1 MIWKTWNGILRLGI
15 GILLFYVLLTPIPYP
30 YPDTLVVTDA
40 SVSDED
46 IVRRI
51 MEQQL
56 TYYTRMGLLY
66 PDRIFAY
73 EIVRIIP
80 TTDAT
85 KPKEPLYSVVYSVK
99 NYWQSPAW
107 TAGNGRIGKDHWIR
121 NKSMIYRLVK
131 DGSTYRLAAVGTGL

>member
-1 MIWKTWNGILRLGI
+1 MIGKKWNGILRLCI
-15 GILLFYVLLTPIPYP
+15 GIFLFYVLLTPIPYP
-30 YPDTLVVTDA
+30 FPDTLVVTET

-56 TYYTRMGLLY
+56 TYYERMGLLY
-66 PDRIFAY
+66 PDRIFDY

-80 TTDAT
+80 LTDAA
-85 KPKEPLYSVVYSVK
+85 KPNVPLYCVVYSVK

-107 TAGNGRIGKDHWIR
+107 IAGNGHIDENHWIR

-131 DGSTYRLAAVGTGL
+131 DGHTYRLIAVGTGL

>member
-1 MIWKTWNGILRLGI
+1 MEWHTAPVYRNTSFLRAADA
-15 GILLFYVLLTPIPYP
+15 YP

-66 PDRIFAY
+66 PDRIFDY

-85 KPKEPLYSVVYSVK
+85 KPQEPLYSVVYSVK
-99 NYWQSPAW
+99 TIGNPLPGPPG
-107 TAGNGRIGKDHWIR
+107 TAVSAKTIGFATNR
-121 NKSMIYRLVK
+121 
-131 DGSTYRLAAVGTGL
+131 

>member
-1 MIWKTWNGILRLGI
+1 MIWKTGNGILRLGI

-30 YPDTLVVTDA
+30 YPDTLVVADA

-85 KPKEPLYSVVYSVK
+85 KPRSPYTASSTPSKTIGNPLPGLPGTAVSVK
-99 NYWQSPAW
+99 
-107 TAGNGRIGKDHWIR
+107 TIGFATNR
-121 NKSMIYRLVK
+121 
-131 DGSTYRLAAVGTGL
+131 

>member
-1 MIWKTWNGILRLGI
+1 M
-15 GILLFYVLLTPIPYP
+15 
-30 YPDTLVVTDA
+30 TDA

-56 TYYTRMGLLY
+56 TYCTRMGLLY

-85 KPKEPLYSVVYSVK
+85 KPKELLIQRRSPGLK
-99 NYWQSPAW
+99 TIGNPAW
-107 TAGNGRIGKDHWIR
+107 TAGNGRIGEDHWIR

>member
-1 MIWKTWNGILRLGI
+1 MIWKTWNGILRLCI

-30 YPDTLVVTDA
+30 YPDTLVVADA

-66 PDRIFAY
+66 PDRIFDY

-85 KPKEPLYSVVYSVK
+85 KPQEPLYSVVYSVK

-107 TAGNGRIGKDHWIR
+107 TAGNGRIGEDHWIR

-131 DGSTYRLAAVGTGL
+131 DGSTYRLVAVGTGL

>member
-1 MIWKTWNGILRLGI
+1 MIWKTGNGILRLGI
-15 GILLFYVLLTPIPYP
+15 GILLFYVLLTPTP
-30 YPDTLVVTDA
+30 YPDTLVVADA

-66 PDRIFAY
+66 PDRIFDY

-85 KPKEPLYSVVYSVK
+85 KPQEPLYSVVYSVK

-107 TAGNGRIGKDHWIR
+107 TAGNGRTASSLSERGCNLYLSNYKGEAHETPLCH
-121 NKSMIYRLVK
+121 YP
-131 DGSTYRLAAVGTGL
+131 

>member
-1 MIWKTWNGILRLGI
+1 MIWKTGNGILRLGI

-30 YPDTLVVTDA
+30 YPDTLVVADA

-66 PDRIFAY
+66 PDRIFDY

-80 TTDAT
+80 TTDTA
-85 KPKEPLYSVVYSVK
+85 KPQDSLYNVVYSIK

-107 TAGNGRIGKDHWIR
+107 TAGNGRIGEDHWIC

-131 DGSTYRLAAVGTGL
+131 DGSTYRLVAVGTGL